1 MRKSRA
7 SAILVAIAITGG
19 VVAFGAS
26 TREADARQSCHK
38 VQGTVTSHIV
48 DPANCPS
55 PVGLCTAGTITGGGP
70 LNGATVFTTL
80 ALAPS
85 ACLPG
90 VPPTTLSYT
99 GVFQITTNSGT
110 ITTTDVG
117 LLDQANLVFTEID
130 QVQGGTGQFA
140 GATGT
145 WIISGPV
152 IDSGTGFRGE
162 ITGELCTP

>member
-1 MRKSRA
+1 VGIA
-7 SAILVAIAITGG
+7 LVGG

-26 TREADARQSCHK
+26 TREADARQSCRKIH
-38 VQGTVTSHIV
+38 GTITSHIT
-48 DPANCPS
+48 DPANCTS

-99 GVFQITTNSGT
+99 GVLTISTRRGT
-110 ITTTDVG
+110 VTTTDVG

-130 QVQGGTGQFA
+130 TVQGGTGEFA

-145 WIISGPV
+145 WLISGPV
-152 IDSGTGFRGE
+152 IDNGTGFRGD
-162 ITGELCTP
+162 ITGELCVP